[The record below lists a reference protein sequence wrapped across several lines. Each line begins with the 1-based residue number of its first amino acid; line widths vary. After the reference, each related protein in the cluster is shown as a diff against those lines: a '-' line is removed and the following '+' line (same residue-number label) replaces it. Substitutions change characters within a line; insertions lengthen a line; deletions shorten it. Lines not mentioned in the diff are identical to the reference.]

1 MSEAFTLTEDQ
12 KLFRKEWRRL
22 FEDKFAARAAEI
34 DQKAEFPWDNVEVLK
49 SAGLL
54 GLNIPEE
61 YGGGGA
67 DALTHCLLVEEVAR
81 VCASTSLIPAVNKL
95 GTLPILF
102 AGTDEQKRRFL
113 TPIAE
118 GDALISYCLTEPGS
132 GSDAAA
138 MASRAQRDGDDYVIS
153 GTKRFITGGGVSK
166 LYVWYAVT
174 DPAKGGR
181 GISAFVLDAAMLGFE
196 IGRHEDKL
204 GIRGSPTTE
213 VICNDVRVPA
223 ASRLGEEGAG
233 FPLALRA
240 LQHSRITI
248 GSQAL
253 GIAQGAFDFALN
265 YVQERHQFNQPI
277 ADFQGI
283 QWMLADMAM
292 QLEAAR
298 SLVYTAAT
306 KADREDDDLT
316 FFSAAA
322 KCFASDMAMK
332 VTNDAVQLLGG
343 YGYIRDFPA
352 ERMLRDA
359 RITAIYE
366 GTNQIQRVV
375 IARHLLGGLTAE
387 ARASKR

>member
-12 KLFRKEWRRL
+12 NLFRKEWRRL
-22 FEDKFAARAAEI
+22 FEDKFAARAA
-34 DQKAEFPWDNVEVLK
+34 
-49 SAGLL
+49 
-54 GLNIPEE
+54 
-61 YGGGGA
+61 
-67 DALTHCLLVEEVAR
+67 
-81 VCASTSLIPAVNKL
+81 
-95 GTLPILF
+95 GTE
-102 AGTDEQKRRFL
+102 EQKRRFL

-118 GDALISYCLTEPGS
+118 GEALISYCLTEPGS

-138 MASRAQRDGDDYVIS
+138 MASRAQRNGDDYVII
-153 GTKRFITGGGVSK
+153 GTKRFITGGGISK

-174 DPAKGGR
+174 DPDKGGH
-181 GISAFVLDAAMLGFE
+181 GITAFVLDAAMPGFE
-196 IGRHEDKL
+196 IGKHEDKL

-298 SLVYTAAT
+298 ALVYTAAA

-359 RITAIYE
+359 RINAIYE

-375 IARHLLGGLTAE
+375 VARHLLGGLTAE